1 VEQLLADVVKRAVG
15 EVPGMLDDPEPAV
28 AFEPGF
34 GESGMA
40 FTLTF
45 HVTEF
50 AKQGPVRN
58 ELRRRVLRRFRA
70 DGIGIP
76 YPSRTVYMRGSG
88 GKPGESGEAR
98 EVPGSKDI

>member
-1 VEQLLADVVKRAVG
+1 MAFD
-15 EVPGMLDDPEPAV
+15 PGL
-28 AFEPGF
+28 

-45 HVTEF
+45 QVTEF

-58 ELRRRVLRRFRA
+58 ELRRRVLRRLRA

-76 YPSRTVYMRGSG
+76 YPARTLYLHGSG
-88 GKPGESGEAR
+88 RKRPQPSSPPASSGDSVDATV
-98 EVPGSKDI
+98 VPGSKDI

>member
-1 VEQLLADVVKRAVG
+1 
-15 EVPGMLDDPEPAV
+15 MT
-28 AFEPGF
+28 
-34 GESGMA
+34 

-58 ELRRRVLRRFRA
+58 ELRRRVLRRLRA

-88 GKPGESGEAR
+88 RKRPHPSNGNSVDAA

>member
-1 VEQLLADVVKRAVG
+1 LLTEVVKHALG

-28 AFEPGF
+28 AFDPGF

-58 ELRRRVLRRFRA
+58 ELRRRVLRRLRA

-76 YPSRTVYMRGSG
+76 YPARTVYLHGSANEG
-88 GKPGESGEAR
+88 DSA
-98 EVPGSKDI
+98 EVSGSKDN

>member
-1 VEQLLADVVKRAVG
+1 
-15 EVPGMLDDPEPAV
+15 
-28 AFEPGF
+28 
-34 GESGMA
+34 MA

-58 ELRRRVLRRFRA
+58 ELRKRVLRRLRA
-70 DGIGIP
+70 DGIGVP
-76 YPSRTVYMRGSG
+76 YPARTLYLHGSG
-88 GKPGESGEAR
+88 RKRPQPSSGDSVDAT